1 MKTHRRV
8 AVSDELDFD
17 NAMANATAA
26 ILASGA
32 DRIYSVLMAA
42 GYRFGDLMATRH
54 GPAAYRIWMNISDL
68 VDDVRGPLSEEEAL
82 SVATQAA
89 REWQTLD
96 TRSQE
101 QVDAY
106 FARWSDSV

>member
-26 ILASGA
+26 ILASGT

-42 GYRFGDLMATRH
+42 GHRFGTSWRPATVPRPTES
-54 GPAAYRIWMNISDL
+54 G
-68 VDDVRGPLSEEEAL
+68 
-82 SVATQAA
+82 
-89 REWQTLD
+89 
-96 TRSQE
+96 
-101 QVDAY
+101 
-106 FARWSDSV
+106 